1 MQPFFPRTL
10 SFVLIVGLAACSQTE
25 AADVDVGAERR
36 STPMLWLAANPDSQ
50 SWEASVTSAIDEYGS
65 SLLSSTPDDI
75 ADWCPTYG
83 QHSDEERKAFWSYLM
98 SSLMRYESNYDPSVT
113 YTEPFNDASGNR
125 VVSRGPLQLSI
136 ESANG
141 YGCGISDP
149 RELHDPQTNLSCSVR
164 IMNRWIERDSVIQS
178 RTATGNWRGL
188 ARYWSPFRRSSQ
200 RSAMQAQVRAS
211 SYCKM

>member
-1 MQPFFPRTL
+1 MQPFSLRTL
-10 SFVLIVGLAACSQTE
+10 CIVFMLGLAACSQTE
-25 AADVDVGAERR
+25 TTSVDASAERG

-50 SWEASVTSAIDEYGS
+50 SWKAFVTRAIDEYGN
-65 SLLSSTPDDI
+65 SLLSSTPNDI
-75 ADWCPTYG
+75 DDWCPAYG
-83 QHSDEERKAFWSYLM
+83 QHSNDERKAFWSYLM

-113 YTEPFNDASGNR
+113 YMEPFNDASGNR

-141 YGCGISDP
+141 YGCSISNP
-149 RELHDPQTNLSCSVR
+149 QELHDPQTNLSCSVR
-164 IMNRWIERDSVIQS
+164 IMNRWIERDNVIQS
-178 RTATGNWRGL
+178 KTAAGKWRGL
-188 ARYWSPFRRSSQ
+188 ARYWSPFRRSNQ